1 MLGRGRVRGINKNYE
16 PGEMSV
22 MSDRSGSQEESQRP
36 DERKEADNTF
46 GQGAEGRGEEQQR
59 GGGTSEASDIVLE
72 VPQLSLEELRLQ
84 VENLR
89 ARISIQAELA
99 DKVKINV
106 GVDAY
111 VDNVDLELKGLEAQ
125 ILLKAN
131 LDNVRDILSRALESL
146 DSNPAILDS
155 QAQTGSDS
163 AGSLDSMDEY
173 MPDGEPQQT
182 QGGNGGDRGTEE
194 AETGEVNATEAAWRK
209 AQELGMDL
217 SRIEGSGSG
226 GRVLVKDVV
235 GAARQG

>member
-1 MLGRGRVRGINKNYE
+1 
-16 PGEMSV
+16 MSE
-22 MSDRSGSQEESQRP
+22 RSGSQEDQRP
-36 DERKEADNTF
+36 DQKKEEGETFERGAKDREGDQS
-46 GQGAEGRGEEQQR
+46 GQDTRE
-59 GGGTSEASDIVLE
+59 TSDIVLE
-72 VPQLSLEELRLQ
+72 VPQLSLEELRLK

-89 ARISIQAELA
+89 ARVSLQAELA

-125 ILLKAN
+125 LLLKAN

-155 QAQTGSDS
+155 HAQTGSDS
-163 AGSLDSMDEY
+163 GGSLESGAGY
-173 MPDGEPQQT
+173 MPDGEPRQT
-182 QGGNGGDRGTEE
+182 QDETEE

-209 AQELGMDL
+209 ARELGVDL

-226 GRVLVKDVV
+226 GRVLVKDVM
-235 GAARQG
+235 GAAEQG